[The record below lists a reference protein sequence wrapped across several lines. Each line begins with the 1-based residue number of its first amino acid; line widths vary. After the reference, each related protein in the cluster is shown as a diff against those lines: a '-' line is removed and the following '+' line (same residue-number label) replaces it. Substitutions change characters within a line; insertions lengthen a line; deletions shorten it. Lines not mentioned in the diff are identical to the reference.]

1 MTALAYFVRVNSER
15 PPFSC
20 LAYFLWGS
28 NADFDSDGN
37 SSTPTDS
44 TWTEL
49 TLKNRASP
57 DERIDIDPDPVS
69 DDLLILEIKGSSA
82 VLAARAAYYLGLA
95 VGEIA
100 YSANGPFFEPTKLE
114 EELGEF
120 DIETALWH
128 SAYF

>member
-1 MTALAYFVRVNSER
+1 MTASVYFVRVHGKR

-28 NADFDSDGN
+28 KADFDSDGN

-57 DERIDIDPDPVS
+57 DERIDIEPVS
-69 DDLLILEIKGSSA
+69 DDPLILEIKGSSA
-82 VLAARAAYYLGLA
+82 ILAARAAYYLALA
-95 VGEIA
+95 NGEVA
-100 YSANGPFFEPTKLE
+100 HSANSPFFEPIKLKKE
-114 EELGEF
+114 MGEF
-120 DIETALWH
+120 DIETALRN
-128 SAYF
+128 SVLL

>member
-1 MTALAYFVRVNSER
+1 MTASVYFVRVHGKR

-28 NADFDSDGN
+28 KADFDSDGN

-57 DERIDIDPDPVS
+57 DERIDIDLVS
-69 DDLLILEIKGSSA
+69 DDPLILEIKGSSA
-82 VLAARAAYYLGLA
+82 VLAVRAAYYLGLA
-95 VGEIA
+95 VGETA
-100 YSANGPFFEPTKLE
+100 YSANGPFFEPMKLE